1 MMREIQIVGSGLV
14 FVFIL
19 LIVLDE
25 IFNATSYGSQGGPFS
40 GLVDTIETTGTSA
53 LTLLVVGFIVV
64 AASGIMRFFGAGFG
78 GGGR

>member
-1 MMREIQIVGSGLV
+1 MMREIQLVGSGLV

-25 IFNATSYGSQGGPFS
+25 IYNATDYGEGNGPFS
-40 GLVDTIETTGTSA
+40 GLVDTLETTGTSA

-64 AASGIMRFFGAGFG
+64 AASAIMKFFGAGI